1 MKTGKHTGSL
11 MRSRAREAALQYL
24 YQLDFDFAVLF
35 SFDDFLDELY
45 ELVLQDDTAP
55 HGTKFLPLS
64 SNARE
69 FSQKLVTGVREQQE
83 KIDEI
88 ISENAE
94 NWSINRMAP
103 VDRNVIRMATFEM
116 LKCDDIPNRVAI
128 NEAINL
134 AKKFGGDKSGAF
146 VNSVL
151 DKIRGDLEGDG
162 NDD

>member
-1 MKTGKHTGSL
+1 MKTGKHTGAL

-24 YQLDFDFAVLF
+24 YQLDFDMVMSF

-45 ELVLQDDTAP
+45 ELVLHDDSAP
-55 HGTKFLPLS
+55 HGMKFLPLS

-69 FSQKLVTGVREQQE
+69 FSQKLVAGVQDCQD

-94 NWSINRMAP
+94 NWSIQRMAP

-116 LKCDDIPNRVAI
+116 LKCEDIPNRVAI

-151 DKIRGDLEGDG
+151 DKIREDLEGDG
-162 NDD
+162 NED